1 MTQTTARSTFTKT
14 VVYTFTADFPN
25 NPGASAATLLSAA
38 GGATPAN
45 GTMLSLG
52 ELLAKSPTA
61 FVGSVTSTLGWTN
74 PTAPVYVEPYTMY
87 SASTL
92 LAVGA
97 RISPTYPTNRLYIA
111 TVAGTTT
118 TEPVTS
124 VNATALVAGT
134 VYTITAAGTTTLAQ
148 WQAAGASGNTV
159 GLTFVAT
166 GNTVGTG
173 TCSTSA
179 WPTTVGNTVVNGAT
193 LMCVDK
199 FATVAALATTTAVT
213 YSAGVLYRNST
224 AEFLVTVGGLA
235 VGGTSLATTT
245 PIGGTVV
252 SGAATFL
259 RVA

>member
-14 VVYTFTADFPN
+14 VTYTFTADFPN
-25 NPGASAATLLSAA
+25 NPAANAATILAAA

-52 ELLAKSPTA
+52 ELLAKSTTA
-61 FVGSVTSTLGWTN
+61 FAGNNAVSSAWTN
-74 PTAPVYVEPYTMY
+74 TTPVYVEPYTMY
-87 SASTL
+87 SGATL
-92 LAVGA
+92 MPVGM

-118 TEPVTS
+118 TEPVTA

-159 GLTFVAT
+159 GLVFVAKA
-166 GNTVGTG
+166 NTVGTG

-179 WPTTVGNTVVNGAT
+179 WPTTVGGTVVNGAT
-193 LMCVDK
+193 FMTIDK
-199 FATVAALATTTAVT
+199 FAVVAALATTTAIAYT
-213 YSAGVLYRNST
+213 AGVLFRNST
-224 AEFLVTVGGLA
+224 AEFLVTTAGTA
-235 VGGTSLATTT
+235 VAGTSLATTT
-245 PIGGTVV
+245 PIGGTVA
-252 SGAATFL
+252 SGAAVFT